1 MKDKIEKCFEYQK
14 FKIQIINKSNQE
26 YDYYADCLK
35 TSEWT
40 KLAPV
45 NTFNWIKWLRRG
57 KKKKIVWFSHQS
69 LIGSKH
75 QKLNGE
81 KKACSK
87 QENKYSKHENGS
99 WK

>member
-45 NTFNWIKWLRRG
+45 NTFN
-57 KKKKIVWFSHQS
+57 
-69 LIGSKH
+69 
-75 QKLNGE
+75 
-81 KKACSK
+81 
-87 QENKYSKHENGS
+87 
-99 WK
+99 